1 MLLEPPQ
8 PPGTSPGTDNRTWP
22 RFSPHNRDQDPSF
35 GSHYKTSHAPGPG
48 AYAGPLNER
57 PGALG
62 GTPRKTRIEPHGLHR
77 VRRGFIHRVET
88 AARGIPGPGQYT
100 ATTSFGYRQGDL
112 VDYKGRWGKPARPAR
127 PARPG
132 TSSPRAACTPRATS
146 IARRQRSPRSPSMS
160 PPEREGSPGSPG
172 GALGSPSPA
181 MYGTYGYA
189 STPPPSTP
197 YTEDKMEKAHF
208 ASESAPFNRA
218 STNVSHSFVFCRG
231 RVCVGG
237 RKKILISIGDAHSLC
252 CGLLWLV

>member
-1 MLLEPPQ
+1 MLLDTAAQQSPC
-8 PPGTSPGTDNRTWP
+8 TTPGTDNRTWP

-48 AYAGPLNER
+48 AYGGPLNER

-62 GTPRKTRIEPHGLHR
+62 GTPRKTRIEPHGPHW
-77 VRRGFIHRVET
+77 VRRGFIHRVEA

-112 VDYKGRWGKPARPAR
+112 IDYKGRWGKPAPPARPVR

-132 TSSPRAACTPRATS
+132 TSSPST
-146 IARRQRSPRSPSMS
+146 ARRQRSPRSPSMS

-181 MYGTYGYA
+181 MYGTYGNA
-189 STPPPSTP
+189 TTPMPSTP
-197 YTEDKMEKAHF
+197 YTEDMMDKAHF

-218 STNVSHSFVFCRG
+218 STNVSQSFVFCRG
-231 RVCVGG
+231 RLCVWRGG
-237 RKKILISIGDAHSLC
+237 REQFYRGYLRY
-252 CGLLWLV
+252 